1 MAPVTYFWKLLFNG
15 RSYCQAAT
23 QDRFLKGRNLL
34 DKAGEPE
41 RSGSAHL
48 ARRVVKKTQQ
58 DTGFA
63 SSCGIA
69 GSSSQLCKII

>member
-23 QDRFLKGRNLL
+23 QDRKRRNLL
-34 DKAGEPE
+34 DKAGEHE

-63 SSCGIA
+63 TSCGFFEPA
-69 GSSSQLCKII
+69 M